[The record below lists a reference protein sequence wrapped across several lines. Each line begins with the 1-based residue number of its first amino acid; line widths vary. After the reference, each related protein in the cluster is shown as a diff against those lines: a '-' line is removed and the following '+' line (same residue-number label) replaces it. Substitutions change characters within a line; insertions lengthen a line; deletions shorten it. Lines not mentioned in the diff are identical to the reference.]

1 MRRKDYLL
9 NPISRQKFADA
20 LAVNHNL
27 KLEVCHMSDLLQKE
41 IWKHTRFKTPL
52 IKLEIRIITLDY

>member
-1 MRRKDYLL
+1 MRFVRLMKTENVAHLYSYL
-9 NPISRQKFADA
+9 
-20 LAVNHNL
+20 
-27 KLEVCHMSDLLQKE
+27 SDLLQKE